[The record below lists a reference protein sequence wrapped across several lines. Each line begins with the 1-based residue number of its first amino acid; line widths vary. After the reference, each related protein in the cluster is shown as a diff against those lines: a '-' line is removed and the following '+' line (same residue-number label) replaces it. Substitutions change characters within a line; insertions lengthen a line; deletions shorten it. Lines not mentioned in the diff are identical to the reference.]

1 MSSRIPPSGDLAREA
16 LSAARAQLER
26 AARDM
31 GTGQTGGLESG
42 TSFEARVRDMLGQ
55 EPSEA
60 EGRQG
65 ASSVEGNSRPGFDNA
80 LAEGIEALHSS
91 EASRESALKEV
102 LTGDLTSLPELA
114 ARLRRADLTLKY
126 SMEIRNR
133 LIDAYREVMRMS
145 V

>member
-1 MSSRIPPSGDLAREA
+1 MSTRIPPSGDLAREA

-26 AARDM
+26 AARGM
-31 GTGQTGGLESG
+31 GNGQPGALDAN

-60 EGRQG
+60 EGRRG
-65 ASSVEGNSRPGFDNA
+65 AAGVRGADGPDFGDA
-80 LAEGIEALHSS
+80 LSEGIGALQEA

-102 LTGDLTSLPELA
+102 LTGELTSLPELA
-114 ARLRRADLTLKY
+114 ARVRRADLTLKY

>member
-1 MSSRIPPSGDLAREA
+1 MSTRIPPSGDLAREA

-26 AARDM
+26 AARGM
-31 GTGQTGGLESG
+31 GSGQPGALEAG
-42 TSFEARVRDMLGQ
+42 TNFEARVRDMLGQ

-60 EGRQG
+60 GARQG
-65 ASSVEGNSRPGFDNA
+65 VRASDAPDFGNS
-80 LAEGIEALHSS
+80 LAEGLDALHAS
-91 EASRESALKEV
+91 EASREDALKDV

-114 ARLRRADLTLKY
+114 ARVRRADLTLKY

>member
-1 MSSRIPPSGDLAREA
+1 MSTRIPPSGDLAREA

-26 AARDM
+26 AARGM
-31 GTGQTGGLESG
+31 GNGQPGALDTGTN
-42 TSFEARVRDMLGQ
+42 FEARVRDMLGQ
-55 EPSEA
+55 EPGETDASRSVRGA
-60 EGRQG
+60 EGPDFG
-65 ASSVEGNSRPGFDNA
+65 NA
-80 LAEGIEALHSS
+80 LAEGLDALHAS
-91 EASRESALKEV
+91 ESSREDALKDV

-114 ARLRRADLTLKY
+114 ARVRRADLTLKY

>member
-1 MSSRIPPSGDLAREA
+1 MSTRIPPSGDLAREA

-26 AARDM
+26 AARGM
-31 GTGQTGGLESG
+31 GNGQPSALDSG

-55 EPSEA
+55 EPGETDARRSV
-60 EGRQG
+60 QG
-65 ASSVEGNSRPGFDNA
+65 ADGPDFGNA
-80 LAEGIEALHSS
+80 LTEGLDALHAS
-91 EASRESALKEV
+91 ESSREDAMKDV

-114 ARLRRADLTLKY
+114 ARVRRADLTLKY